1 MNREELFQTRRV
13 TLQLSDEHCEEILRI
28 CGSRNLTVS
37 QLLETFLRDLLGEE
51 PSVFESNECALAK
64 RWLEEYD
71 FYHKPNN
78 NLLTFLHEYGID
90 VQEFSQL
97 GHEIDLA
104 RKALKNMMT
113 FFWNHTAEEVEK
125 TKADLEAYEA
135 EFNDYKSRFLKE
147 NPDAD
152 WEKEL
157 KEVRTWLSAG
167 CQFLYPC
174 PEMAEPEESFL

>member
-1 MNREELFQTRRV
+1 MKEEDYRNELQPRQV
-13 TLQLSDEHCEEILRI
+13 TLQLSDMHCEEIFKI
-28 CGSRNLTVS
+28 CGKRNLTVS
-37 QLLETFLRDLLGEE
+37 QLLETFLKDLLGEE

-78 NLLTFLHEYGID
+78 NLLVFLDEYGVD

-97 GHEIDLA
+97 GYNIDIIQET
-104 RKALKNMMT
+104 LKNVK
-113 FFWNHTAEEVEK
+113 FFEEDEENIRVELK
-125 TKADLEAYEA
+125 TYEE

-167 CQFLYPC
+167 YQFLYPC